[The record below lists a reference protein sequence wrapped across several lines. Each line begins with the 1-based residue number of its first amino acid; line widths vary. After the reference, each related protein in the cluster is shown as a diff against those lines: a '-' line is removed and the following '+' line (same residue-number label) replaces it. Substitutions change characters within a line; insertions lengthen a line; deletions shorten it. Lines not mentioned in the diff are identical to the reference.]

1 MWKVLDRTNGSKDY
15 GKYSIGI
22 KDLINSEHTTLNV
35 RKESNTSS
43 DVLYKTAAQS
53 QYAFLLLDN
62 GEAANGFYRV
72 QSDGVLTRGKKRS
85 RQQYR

>member
-1 MWKVLDRTNGSKDY
+1 MS
-15 GKYSIGI
+15 
-22 KDLINSEHTTLNV
+22 

-53 QYAFLLLDN
+53 QYAFVLLDN

-72 QSDGVLTRGKKRS
+72 QSDGVITEGRNGVDSSTGNYNFQDMYGYASTDYISLI
-85 RQQYR
+85 Q